1 VTGTDETLA
10 AENAAVLMVVQAMA
24 GLIGPGW
31 EAVTVEV
38 GPGILLLRIWVDD
51 PVAMQDDVNE
61 LVADV
66 EGLAAEVGR
75 RVRHEVTR
83 ELPRPYDRARHGRI
97 VFLRRY
103 DPPIGC

>member
-1 VTGTDETLA
+1 VTGPDETLA
-10 AENAAVLMVVQAMA
+10 AENVAVLMVVQAMA

-38 GPGILLLRIWVDD
+38 GHGSLLLRIWIDD
-51 PVAMQDDVNE
+51 PAALQDDVDE

-75 RVRHEVTR
+75 RVRHEVAR
-83 ELPRPYDRARHGRI
+83 GLPRPYDRARHGRV

-103 DPPIGC
+103 EPPIG